1 LWDNVQAAEMKED
14 EAIDK
19 VVFRASLMTMANE
32 KAFSR
37 LKIDY
42 PSKVIRKRTSPPPEL
57 NLAESAKWG

>member
-1 LWDNVQAAEMKED
+1 MKED